1 MRHITKA
8 YFKGGAIKTFNQKH
22 INGRGIGDVLLD
34 GGHGS
39 MSVGGSYTNL
49 EDYINTTGSDPYKSL
64 GKGIGSG
71 ISDNNKKSL
80 ASMNSKLENLFVK
93 SQKGKKK
100 EKNITFSI

>member
-8 YFKGGAIKTFNQKH
+8 YFKGGAIRTHNQKH

-34 GGHGS
+34 GGNGGMGS
-39 MSVGGSYTNL
+39 GSSYTSL

-64 GKGIGSG
+64 GKGIGAG
-71 ISDNNKKSL
+71 SDNSKKSL
-80 ASMNSKLENLFVK
+80 ASMNSKLENLFAK

>member
-8 YFKGGAIKTFNQKH
+8 YFKGGAIRTHNQKH

-34 GGHGS
+34 NGGTG
-39 MSVGGSYTNL
+39 GGSSYTSL

-71 ISDNNKKSL
+71 AGSDNSKKSL
-80 ASMNSKLENLFVK
+80 ASMNSKLENLFAK